1 MNKTF
6 VKRHL
11 KERYCF
17 CLKEFPGWN
26 EILNITTAP
35 IVQKVRLRLW
45 IMQGLLI
52 SHIKLCNSDTVFD
65 HLVAVWTH
73 THTQCHQFKVHS
85 CSSSFTGMAGYY
97 GIKKIWSFMEKKTI
111 LTYKDYLNCL
121 GLKESCTVNFTCVC
135 LSTCHTE
142 KLIRFVWRVITRREL

>member
-97 GIKKIWSFMEKKTI
+97 GIKKIWSFMEKKDNI
-111 LTYKDYLNCL
+111 DIYRLFKLFR
-121 GLKESCTVNFTCVC
+121 LKGKLYCELHVC
-135 LSTCHTE
+135 LPEHVSHR
-142 KLIRFVWRVITRREL
+142 KAN